1 METKIQILT
10 RCEACGGEAYI
21 QAGEAT
27 SYTGERYSRY
37 EPCTSCNGAGR
48 QTRWVSLEEFAQF
61 LEEAV
66 ANTRHSDWLAMSQLQ
81 PTSQY
86 ADKRKTVA

>member
-37 EPCTSCNGAGR
+37 EPCTACNGAGR
-48 QTRWVSLEEFAQF
+48 QTRWIGLEEFARL

-66 ANTRHSDWLAMSQLQ
+66 VDTRHSDWLALSQGQ
-81 PTSQY
+81 PASQY
-86 ADKRKTVA
+86 ADQRDPVT